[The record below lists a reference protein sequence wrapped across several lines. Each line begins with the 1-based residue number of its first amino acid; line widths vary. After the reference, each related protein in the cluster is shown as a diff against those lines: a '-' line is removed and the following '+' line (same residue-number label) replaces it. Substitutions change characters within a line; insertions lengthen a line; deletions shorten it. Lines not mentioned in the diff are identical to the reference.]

1 MKKILPPLL
10 CIFALASCTSNSEYP
25 KLTQC
30 LNDNHVV
37 MFGAS
42 WCPHCAAQK
51 QLFGRSVKNMP
62 YFECSKNGEQV
73 QECNDRAI
81 MSYPTWQFQDT
92 TLAKL
97 PKEAL
102 TNLLNSELEKVRA
115 TSDNLRETYK
125 GKPERIK
132 IIADFDVKI
141 KKLIGSDLSEYEKL
155 KKLTVLAEDADG
167 LREIPVYTAGRIS
180 GERPLADIA
189 LYAGCSAE
197 YQADI
202 SAAKK

>member
-1 MKKILPPLL
+1 MKKILFPLA
-10 CIFALASCTSNSEYP
+10 CAIILASCTSNSEYP
-25 KLTQC
+25 KFTQC
-30 LNDNHVV
+30 LNDNHIV

-51 QLFGRSVKNMP
+51 QLFGRSVKDMP

-81 MSYPTWQFQDT
+81 ISYPTWQFQES
-92 TLAKL
+92 TLSKL

-125 GKPERIK
+125 GKPEKLK
-132 IIADFDVKI
+132 IIADFDTKT
-141 KKLIGSDLSEYEKL
+141 KKLIGSDISEFDKL
-155 KKLTVLAEDADG
+155 KKLTVLAEDTDS
-167 LREIPVYTAGRIS
+167 LREVTVYTAGRIS

-189 LYAGCSAE
+189 LYSGCNAA